1 MPKLI
6 DLLKRTVSDWQHD
19 DTGRMA
25 ASLAYYAAISIAPLL
40 IVVIAVAGWVFG
52 EDAARGAVMDQL
64 GGVLGN
70 DSAATV
76 ESMIAGADKPRTGL
90 IATAMG
96 IAVLLFGATG
106 VFVELQSSMNAIW
119 DVEPKPGG
127 GPMAFIRHRVLSL
140 AMVLGIAFLL
150 LISLALSAGLTA
162 LGSALEPYIPG
173 APIVW
178 ELVMFGASFLI
189 ITLLFGMIFKV
200 LPDVN
205 VRYRD
210 VWIGAAFT
218 AALFVLGKF
227 LVGIYLKQAD
237 VATSYGAAGSVVVM
251 LLWVYYSAHI
261 FFFGAEFTQAYAHLH
276 GSRWEPTR
284 DAIPAQHGKHPERRA
299 GGRELNAPLLA
310 DEQRDR

>member
-1 MPKLI
+1 MHKLI
-6 DLLKRTVSDWQHD
+6 EVLKRTASDWRHD

-40 IVVIAVAGWVFG
+40 VVVIAAAGWVFG
-52 EDAARGAVMDQL
+52 EDAARGAIMDQL
-64 GGVLGN
+64 DGILGS

-96 IAVLLFGATG
+96 IGVLLFGSTG
-106 VFVELQSSMNAIW
+106 VFMELQSSMNAIW

-127 GPMAFIRHRVLSL
+127 GVMAFLRHRALSL

-150 LISLALSAGLTA
+150 LVSLALSAGLTA

-178 ELVMFGASFLI
+178 ELVMFGASFLV
-189 ITLLFGMIFKV
+189 ITVLFAMIFKV

-205 VRYRD
+205 IRYRD

-227 LVGIYLKQAD
+227 LVGIYLERAD

-261 FFFGAEFTQAYAHLH
+261 FFFGAEFTQAYAHLN
-276 GSRWEPTR
+276 GASWAPTR
-284 DAIPAQHGKHPERRA
+284 DAVPAQHRKHPERRVA
-299 GGRELNAPLLA
+299 AA
-310 DEQRDR
+310 S

>member
-1 MPKLI
+1 MQKLI
-6 DLLKRTVSDWQHD
+6 EVLKRTAGDWRHD

-40 IVVIAVAGWVFG
+40 VVVIAAAGSVFG
-52 EDAARGAVMDQL
+52 EDAARGAIMDQL
-64 GGVLGN
+64 DGILGR
-70 DSAATV
+70 DGAATV

-96 IAVLLFGATG
+96 IGVLLFGSTG
-106 VFVELQSSMNAIW
+106 VFMELQSSMNAIW
-119 DVEPKPGG
+119 DVAPKPGG
-127 GPMAFIRHRVLSL
+127 GVMAFVRHRALSL

-150 LISLALSAGLTA
+150 LVSLALSAGLTA
-162 LGSALEPYIPG
+162 LGSALDPYIPG

-178 ELVMFGASFLI
+178 KLVMFGASFLI
-189 ITLLFGMIFKV
+189 ITMLFGMIFKV

-205 VRYRD
+205 IRFRD

-227 LVGIYLKQAD
+227 LVGIYLEQAD

-276 GSRWEPTR
+276 GSSWEPTR
-284 DAIPAQHGKHPERRA
+284 DAVPAQHRKHPERRSVPA
-299 GGRELNAPLLA
+299 S
-310 DEQRDR
+310 